1 MVAHLREVLDVKGLR
16 CPLPVLKAHKVLS
29 GLASGC
35 VLDVITTD
43 ADAPAD
49 LRAYCQNSGNEWL
62 GCQERDDDE
71 GHFFI
76 VSVRRC

>member
-1 MVAHLREVLDVKGLR
+1 MSDLREVLDVKGLR

-29 GLASGC
+29 GLALGC

-49 LRAYCQNSGNEWL
+49 LRTYCQNSGNAWL
-62 GCQERDDDE
+62 GCQERNDDA
-71 GHFFI
+71 GRFFI
-76 VSVRRC
+76 VSIRRC